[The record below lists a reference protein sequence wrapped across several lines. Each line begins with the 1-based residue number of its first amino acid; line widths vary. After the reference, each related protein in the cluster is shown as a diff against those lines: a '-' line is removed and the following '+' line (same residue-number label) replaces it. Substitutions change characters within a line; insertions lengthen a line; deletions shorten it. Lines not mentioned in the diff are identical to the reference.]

1 MNSLKVGYI
10 INVTDNNRETSGVII
25 DIDSTKKNIICF
37 NIEQNGNPI
46 FFQVD
51 LEKAS
56 YNIDSTKHINQPEFF
71 DLKKGLLKYYHM
83 HRGNMDEVKVLTKIM
98 NIAYPNGIPQLK
110 DKSNHVEESANT
122 EESQLLNIGNQ
133 IKIKCYPNSTV
144 SFLDNNVLDIID
156 FFPNGIRTLKRGAS
170 SESNKYYTLFYKH
183 PPQDKTLAGV
193 REMSI
198 LPNKMTPSLTIQE
211 QLKMKLKNDMDKSS
225 GFLSQIMDPRGNIF
239 EINSSTLEINSLDKK
254 KKGSYFPGT
263 DEIKIIELD
272 SSDSH
277 NTPVQRVVIH
287 DIDDDMDDD
296 DIIVPPQK
304 VAKLMPESKELT
316 PNYDM
321 DELDDIVDV
330 VDMDD
335 MDKKVVSVHVDLEP
349 IDLNQMGGVKTTIKG
364 LKSNTESD
372 FNLSDLDFGSL
383 EDEELSGLASRLQ
396 KVDYDSDDIKSK
408 TEDSDFELEET
419 ELDIADEPIELSKVV
434 YRSKKVPIPD
444 EKKVYEPTIQKSEFF
459 KYLLEKYIPNK
470 QLRKNNFL
478 VNQVHKI
485 NNRIVD
491 LKDEFISLKK
501 QQIDTEDEDAK
512 IYNQGKKP
520 IMESYLKNDYR
531 NKFLIPVVLDRKKL
545 YFRNEVSEYQYE
557 HYTQNSNIL
566 NKNHQQV
573 INDLANLIQQKDSN
587 KISSITYFQLEKAI
601 NEMLKPYKVNDDSK
615 YIGVIGHN
623 ADKMPLTDLPFAD
636 YTGLVVRF
644 NKAPF
649 KNQGIDFQE
658 SEIEGYN
665 LRTPLIYYVEK
676 FKEKTDD
683 DLDREEDEMMM
694 VEDVEKE
701 WIHEESMESSLN
713 NVPNLKKIQDGERFN
728 IIGYLAL
735 PLKHAMNPHQIY
747 YDSLSGLYDKYQ
759 ATTGI
764 EEKTINL
771 EEDMNEILND
781 RDKPTFY
788 YLPENT
794 SMTDPKE
801 YLDKLIPDFKE
812 ICRQH
817 ADELKESHN
826 WSQLE
831 HIIESYGYNLRY
843 LNIEDWKVLSEILE
857 QQIEGQSYN
866 LSKRWIDYQK
876 YLQHESPMPK
886 PSARNFPLIDKT
898 LLENLENYYETY
910 PALNQSVDSDTSRL
924 AWAVQNND
932 HGKLLELLLI
942 KNQTVEDEKNINR
955 GEIDRMLAKKKQELE
970 ILEGRYKSELKM
982 SSYYDEKAKSECRDI
997 PKYQVA
1003 KIYQTT
1009 RDMEKDNYIVAK
1021 STVGDMAIKVG
1032 QYCIVRETNKVYV
1045 RQELPNQT
1053 HAWEISKLK
1062 VEQLEELV
1070 KRDCQTPAFDNLKD
1084 LMKGDTCQ
1092 VQKEDMKCYPA
1103 HIDRIH
1109 REMKNVRKFIA
1120 VLESE
1125 LEEIN
1130 KIEFKKRTIEKDINK
1145 TKSFLTSQRNLEK
1158 LERDARLTS
1167 YRQII
1172 EDVKKAKLK
1181 IKDCPHF
1188 QVLNY
1193 FMKMKHITP
1202 QEKYALSD
1210 MVLQKFKDHDPV
1222 FLKDILA
1229 SNPEQPVADLEEAL
1243 KEYGQIDTIN
1253 PNLDFNWTYC
1263 SMCHQKLICNHL
1275 LYAHSIIQKTGELDE
1290 TLLKNVYGIEIDLN
1304 YNCKVCGEFLVSS
1317 EELDMDGFVKKAG
1330 ANDARMVTR
1339 ELIDQEA
1346 ERREVRKNILDEL
1359 LDEAESKNDED
1370 SKDMKLFLTTLQT
1383 LKSLTKVK
1391 LMTFDEED
1399 IISFIKSQPFLS
1411 REYFKEFLRKSAGTQ
1426 QLQNPQ
1432 LIEYQAVQFFYRFAV
1447 CDITARFLITLQTS
1461 EMTYSLSSDI
1471 CKGNLGGYPLGA
1483 FDDMST
1489 VRYFSC
1495 LLQKMGGLP
1504 EFSFLAKEQNLEN
1517 RFIGRLKLMA
1527 QNQNIMI
1534 RYNQAIERKVKD
1546 IAYEDPFAKNYTNF
1560 WIGFR
1565 PCMGV
1570 MDASVVPKHIINP
1583 SSVSKVVVNKYDL
1596 FMEDLRANL
1605 SHYSSK
1611 VFDNIH
1617 TIISRENP
1625 SVTFS
1630 KVVKLGNSCCLTQ
1643 IKENA
1648 SSSYFDFIFSKEP
1661 QMRDLVKTLSDLDY
1675 IKYKIEKRTGY
1686 VALPPTYM
1694 KVDSYYQIDPY
1705 YHTNQDF
1712 EMKPELKDKL
1722 FEMYVDNGINTG
1734 APRSYNSFG
1743 VCTLSGQ
1750 TKTEILNVE
1759 HNEGDFQQLV
1769 LNIQRKGKIESEKP
1783 IDLGYKRILSL
1794 NIDNYL
1800 NKNKLIEKTDFI
1812 HEFLTTLKKLINDEK
1827 GKEDEKDEEDEPK
1840 KTKKVKPE
1848 YDLEKHW
1855 SKLEQQLDLEIDTFV
1870 SHISSI
1876 RKDPDL
1882 KQKLF
1887 RMGDYAKIYQE
1898 EVNNNENPDSFEE
1911 INMKRALRTE
1921 KNLKHYMF
1929 DFFRSSL
1936 AIIKNNAFDKYRSFD
1951 MNPQWKYLI
1960 NYREYQSLFKRVFE
1974 LFNNM
1979 TQDIDLFKGSMNS
1992 YFTYQN
1998 SNSLI
2003 KYIMFVILNKMISMQ
2018 PEKKKS
2024 KQMQLLIKADVEDID
2039 LTMDEKEAN
2048 SQMFNLKVF
2057 SDQKI
2062 ILLYISQIIDKIVKE
2077 EEDFSQL
2084 TKTYMATVESRK
2096 LEERNRK
2103 NLNLIKILAN
2113 DDRKDLRKVLADQ
2126 KRLGLIDYEDYAD
2139 ILEKEIAAGED
2150 VPAFDRD
2157 MELIDEL
2164 NNMDDVDGHVIEEK
2178 KRQKLLDY
2186 EVEEDEYSYVAG
2198 EDDDIEDF

>member
-10 INVTDNNRETSGVII
+10 ISVIDNDKNTSGVII
-25 DIDSTKKNIICF
+25 DIDSTSKNIICF
-37 NIEQNGNPI
+37 NIGQNGDPI
-46 FFQVD
+46 FYQVD
-51 LEKAS
+51 LTKAS
-56 YNIDSTKHINQPEFF
+56 YNIDPSKYINQPEFL

-83 HRGNMDEVKVLTKIM
+83 HKGNMDEVKVLKKIM
-98 NIAYPNGIPQLK
+98 AISYPNGIPQLQ
-110 DKSNHVEESANT
+110 DKSNHVTEVDNL

-144 SFLDNNVLDIID
+144 SFLDNNVLDVID

-183 PPQDKTLAGV
+183 PPQDKTLAGI

-198 LPNKMTPSLTIQE
+198 LPKKMTPSLTIQD

-225 GFLSQIMDPRGNIF
+225 SFLSQIMDYNGNIY
-239 EINSSTLEINSLDKK
+239 EINSDTLEINSLDKK
-254 KKGSYFPGT
+254 KKGSYFPGS
-263 DEIKIIELD
+263 DEIKILVNIND
-272 SSDSH
+272 SMDGMDMG
-277 NTPVQRVVIH
+277 TQRIVIP
-287 DIDDDMDDD
+287 DTEEDDDMMTIIAPQTHTKPNVFILPETKELPISYHIEDDD
-296 DIIVPPQK
+296 TYENNLDMEEINLTK
-304 VAKLMPESKELT
+304 LSGGGSNAKSKT
-316 PNYDM
+316 
-321 DELDDIVDV
+321 
-330 VDMDD
+330 
-335 MDKKVVSVHVDLEP
+335 
-349 IDLNQMGGVKTTIKG
+349 KTD
-364 LKSNTESD
+364 SD
-372 FNLSDLDFGSL
+372 FSLNSLDFGSL
-383 EDEELSGLASRLQ
+383 EEEELTGLGSRLEE
-396 KVDYDSDDIKSK
+396 VDYDSDDIKSK

-419 ELDIADEPIELSKVV
+419 EFDIEDEPVELSKVV

-444 EKKVYEPTIQKSEFF
+444 EKKIYEPTIQKSEFF

-470 QLRKNNFL
+470 QLRKNSFL
-478 VNQVHKI
+478 INQVHKI

-491 LKDEFISLKK
+491 LKDEFVSLKK
-501 QQIDTEDEDAK
+501 QNIELENEDVA

-520 IMESYLKNDYR
+520 FLDFYLKNDYR

-573 INDLANLIQQKDSN
+573 INDLSNLIQQKDSN

-615 YIGVIGHN
+615 MIGVIGHN
-623 ADKMPLTDLPFAD
+623 TDKIPLTDLPFSD

-644 NKAPF
+644 NKSPF

-665 LRTPLIYYVEK
+665 LKTPLIYYVEK

-683 DLDREEDEMMM
+683 DIDREEDEMIMI
-694 VEDVEKE
+694 EDVEKE
-701 WIHEESMESSLN
+701 WIHEESMESTLN

-747 YDSLSGLYDKYQ
+747 YDSLSGLYDMYQ
-759 ATTGI
+759 STTGV

-771 EEDMNEILND
+771 EDEMNEILKS

-788 YLPENT
+788 YLPENN

-817 ADELKESHN
+817 AKELKESEN

-831 HIIESYGYNLRY
+831 TIIESYGYNLRY
-843 LNIEDWKVLSEILE
+843 LNIEDWKLLSDMLE
-857 QQIEGQSYN
+857 EQIEGQSYH
-866 LSKRWIDYQK
+866 LSKRWVDYMK
-876 YLQHESPMPK
+876 YLQHESPQLK
-886 PSARNFPLIDKT
+886 SSARNFPLIDKT
-898 LLENLENYYETY
+898 MLENLENYYESY
-910 PALNQSVDSDTSRL
+910 PALNKSVDSDTSRL
-924 AWAVQNND
+924 AWAVQKND

-942 KNQTVEDEKNINR
+942 KNQTIEDEKNINR
-955 GEIDRMLAKKKQELE
+955 GEIDRSLAKKKQELE

-982 SSYYDEKAKSECRDI
+982 SSYYDEKAKSECRDT
-997 PKYQVA
+997 PQYQVA

-1009 RDMEKDNYIVAK
+1009 RDMEKDNYIIAK
-1021 STVGDMAIKVG
+1021 SNVGDMTIKVG
-1032 QYCIVRETNKVYV
+1032 QYCIVRESNKVYI
-1045 RQELPNQT
+1045 RHELPNKT
-1053 HAWEISKLK
+1053 HSWEISKLK

-1070 KRDCQTPAFDNLKD
+1070 KKDCQTPAFDNLKD
-1084 LMKGDTCQ
+1084 LMNGDTCQ

-1103 HIDRIH
+1103 HIDRIF
-1109 REMKNVRKFIA
+1109 REIKNLRKFIA

-1130 KIEFKKRTIEKDINK
+1130 KIEFKKRTIDKDISK
-1145 TKSFLTSQRNLEK
+1145 TKAFLTSQTNLEK
-1158 LERDARLTS
+1158 LEREGRLTA

-1172 EDVKKAKLK
+1172 DDVKKAKLK

-1202 QEKYALSD
+1202 KEKYALSD
-1210 MVLQKFKDHDPV
+1210 MVLQKFRDHDPV
-1222 FLKDILA
+1222 FLKDILM
-1229 SNPEQPVADLEEAL
+1229 SNTEQPVADLEEAL
-1243 KEYGQIDTIN
+1243 KEYGRIDIIN
-1253 PNLDFNWTYC
+1253 PTIDFNYTYC
-1263 SMCHQKLICNHL
+1263 RICHQKLICNHFL
-1275 LYAHSIIQKTGELDE
+1275 FAHSIIQKTGELDE
-1290 TLLKNVYGIEIDLN
+1290 NLLKDVYGIEVDQN
-1304 YNCKVCGEFLVSS
+1304 YNCKVCGEFLVASD
-1317 EELDMDGFVKKAG
+1317 EIDMDGFVKKAG
-1330 ANDARMVTR
+1330 AGDAKMVTR
-1339 ELIDQEA
+1339 ELIDQDA
-1346 ERREVRKNILDEL
+1346 ERREVRKNIMDEL
-1359 LDEAESKNDED
+1359 LDEADSKNDEE
-1370 SKDMKLFLTTLQT
+1370 SKDMKLFLNTLQT
-1383 LKSLTKVK
+1383 LKSLTRVK

-1411 REYFKEFLRKSAGTQ
+1411 REYFKEYLRKSAGAQ
-1426 QLQNPQ
+1426 HLQNPQ
-1432 LIEYQAVQFFYRFAV
+1432 LIEYQATQFFYRFAV
-1447 CDITARFLITLQTS
+1447 CDITSRFLITLQTS
-1461 EMTYSLSSDI
+1461 EMTYMISSDI
-1471 CKGNLGGYPLGA
+1471 CKGHLGGYPLGS
-1483 FDDMST
+1483 FDDLTT

-1504 EFSFLAKEQNLEN
+1504 EFNFLAKEQNLEN

-1560 WIGFR
+1560 WIGYR

-1570 MDASVVPKHIINP
+1570 LDASVVPQHIINP
-1583 SSVSKVVVNKYDL
+1583 MSVSKVLVNKFDV
-1596 FMEDLRANL
+1596 FMADMRANL
-1605 SHYSSK
+1605 SYYSSK
-1611 VFDNIH
+1611 IFDNVQ
-1617 TIISRENP
+1617 TIISKENP

-1630 KVVKLGNSCCLTQ
+1630 KVIKLGNSCCMSQ
-1643 IKENA
+1643 IKENIP
-1648 SSSYFDFIFSKEP
+1648 SSYYDFIFSKES
-1661 QMRDLVKTLSDLDY
+1661 QMRDLIKTLSDLDY
-1675 IKYKIEKRTGY
+1675 VKYKIDKRIGHI
-1686 VALPPTYM
+1686 ALPPSYM

-1705 YHTNQDF
+1705 YHTNQPF
-1712 EMKPELKDKL
+1712 EIKQEFMDKL
-1722 FEMYVDNGINTG
+1722 FQMYVESGVNIGSHRI
-1734 APRSYNSFG
+1734 YNSFG
-1743 VCTLSGQ
+1743 VCILSGQ
-1750 TKTEILNVE
+1750 TKSEILNVE
-1759 HNEGDFQQLV
+1759 HNDGDYQELI
-1769 LNIQRKGKIESEKP
+1769 LNIQHKGKIEIEKAV
-1783 IDLGYKRILSL
+1783 DLGYKRILTL
-1794 NIDNYL
+1794 NIENYL
-1800 NKNKLIEKTDFI
+1800 NKNNSIEKTDFI
-1812 HEFLTTLKKLINDEK
+1812 HEFLTTLKKLINNEKEIEMEIEEMDEK
-1827 GKEDEKDEEDEPK
+1827 ETGKKDKSKKSKPK
-1840 KTKKVKPE
+1840 ESIE
-1848 YDLEKHW
+1848 YDIEKHW
-1855 SKLEQQLDLEIDTFV
+1855 SKLDQAIDMEIDKFV
-1870 SHISSI
+1870 SSISSI

-1898 EVNNNENPDSFEE
+1898 EVNNTENQGSFEE
-1911 INMKRALRTE
+1911 INTKRYLRIE

-1951 MNPQWKYLI
+1951 MNPQWKYLV
-1960 NYREYQSLFKRVFE
+1960 NYREYQGLFKRVFT
-1974 LFNNM
+1974 LFNTM
-1979 TQDIDLFKGSMNS
+1979 TQDIDLFKGSTNS

-1998 SNSLI
+1998 ANSLL
-2003 KYIMFVILNKMISMQ
+2003 KYVMFVILNKMISLQ

-2024 KQMQLLIKADVEDID
+2024 KQMQLIIKADMEDVD
-2039 LTMDEKEAN
+2039 LTMDEKDPN
-2048 SQMFNLKVF
+2048 MQLFNLKVF

-2062 ILLYISQIIDKIVKE
+2062 ILLYISQIIDKIMKE

-2084 TKTYMATVESRK
+2084 TKTYMSTVESRK

-2103 NLNLIKILAN
+2103 NLNLIKILA
-2113 DDRKDLRKVLADQ
+2113 DDGRKDLRRVLADQ

-2186 EVEEDEYSYVAG
+2186 EIEDDEYSYVAG